1 MRVDPNMDPVDFWQ
15 QHYEKASPETSGR
28 PSAVLE
34 RFVKD
39 RASGNALELGCGKGD
54 DAVWLVKQGWQVTA
68 IDLSETAL
76 DYARANAARN
86 GVADKITF
94 AAHDLMTGFP
104 DGKFDLITAQFLESP
119 VVFERDAILHMAA
132 NRVLPGGML
141 LIASHGS
148 VPSWS
153 WDYPD
158 KVYPTPQ
165 EAFDNLNLDASDWN
179 RVCVDNIDRM
189 ATGPTGEKGTVT
201 DTVIALE
208 RKA

>member
-1 MRVDPNMDPVDFWQ
+1 MKIDPKMDPTEFWQ

-39 RASGNALELGCGKGD
+39 RPSGNALELGCGKGD
-54 DAVWLVKQGWQVTA
+54 DAVWLVKQGWNVTA

-76 DYARANAARN
+76 EYARANAARN

-94 AAHDLMTGFP
+94 AAHDLMASFP
-104 DGKFDLITAQFLESP
+104 DGQFDLITAQFLESP
-119 VVFERDAILHMAA
+119 VVFERDAILNTAA
-132 NRVLPGGML
+132 RRVLAGGML

-158 KVYPTPQ
+158 KVYPTPA
-165 EAFDNLNLDASDWN
+165 EAFDNLNLDPSDWN
-179 RVCVDNIDRM
+179 RICVDNIDRM
-189 ATGPTGEKGTVT
+189 ATGPKGEKGMVT